1 MNKLNFASVTDAF
14 TIGSEKINKNQE
26 EINKLKKILEN
37 SSIIKNP
44 DSATTNKVPLPNQSP
59 LPQGSQGSQ
68 GNTSN
73 ISSPSSPSNTNIDQ
87 DFEYYFYKLSSNPKF
102 DKILHN
108 YLIVK
113 HPEWLL
119 PMGSPGSPVSTGSPV
134 SYSAFGNV
142 QRSQRLRRDST
153 VNNIIKKYLNF
164 LIVSFL
170 IYVIL
175 TTVLQK

>member
-44 DSATTNKVPLPNQSP
+44 DSATANKVPLPNQSP
-59 LPQGSQGSQ
+59 LPQGNQGNQGIPGSQ
-68 GNTSN
+68 GN
-73 ISSPSSPSNTNIDQ
+73 PSIDQ

-119 PMGSPGSPVSTGSPV
+119 PMGSPVSTGSPV

-142 QRSQRLRRDST
+142 QRSQRNRRGDST

>member
-68 GNTSN
+68 G
-73 ISSPSSPSNTNIDQ
+73 SPSSPSNTSIDQ